1 MIEDFLKQVYK
12 GWVEKVNSVHS
23 IFTAYYG
30 EDRVDLQ
37 MPYGE
42 EVFVE
47 EMKNWN
53 IRNML
58 FLDEDELIELN
69 IHFAKVIEA
78 MNTLGHIPDMVIGN
92 PEDLAAVNLTD
103 EMVTSILQSIIDS
116 DYSSYILNYGS
127 FDFSSLKI
135 LLLFPE
141 VTVTNEN
148 NKSEII
154 YDVYIKV
161 PITIEGTLGG
171 QFELCRSTFT
181 TNQYKCGYMFSH
193 TPHIRNIGIPDF
205 RECCLG
211 RGPIRETI
219 SNLMGTF
226 DEDFWVLFC
235 VELESYL
242 RVESLAGGPYIRL
255 ETINS
260 NSRNKKVENA
270 FPASTT
276 VSVPAKL
283 INRNGVD
290 SQNTRIYNMING
302 FIQYLIQ
309 NKVLTFSYINGGY
322 TIGHSY
328 VDARVI
334 MSNAFINYVNTLNL
348 EDYVQIP
355 VLYSKKIIVKGI
367 VKNNAI
373 EISPEE
379 APNVTPNDNAFMPFT
394 FKGARIPF
402 VVKNIKSS
410 IANNESIFLTNHV
423 THNILIHLLSYLN
436 YGRNPNNSPSEGNH
450 Y

>member
-23 IFTAYYG
+23 IFTNYYG

-37 MPYGE
+37 MPYE
-42 EVFVE
+42 EEAFVE

-58 FLDEDELIELN
+58 FLDEDKLIELN
-69 IHFAKVIEA
+69 IHFTKVIEA
-78 MNTLGHIPDMVIGN
+78 MHTLGHIPDMVIGN
-92 PEDLAAVNLTD
+92 PDNLAAVNLTE
-103 EMVTSILQSIIDS
+103 EMVVSILQSVIDS
-116 DYSSYILNYGS
+116 DYSSNILNYGS

-171 QFELCRSTFT
+171 QFKLCRSTLT

-193 TPHIRNIGIPDF
+193 TQVISNDRIPDF
-205 RECCLG
+205 KECCLG
-211 RGPIRETI
+211 SGPIRETI

-226 DEDFWVLFC
+226 DEDFWLLFC

-242 RVESLAGGPYIRL
+242 RVESLSGGPYIRL
-255 ETINS
+255 EQINS
-260 NSRNKKVENA
+260 NSRNKKVENN
-270 FPASTT
+270 FPNSINT
-276 VSVPAKL
+276 SILAKL

-302 FIQYLIQ
+302 FIQHIIQ

-334 MSNAFINYVNTLNL
+334 MSNAFIDYINTLNL
-348 EDYVQIP
+348 ENYVQVP

-379 APNVTPNDNAFMPFT
+379 APTRTPTSNDFMPFT

-402 VVKNIKSS
+402 VVKNINSS

-436 YGRNPNNSPSEGNH
+436 YGRNSDNSPSEGNH

>member
-23 IFTAYYG
+23 IFANYYG

-37 MPYGE
+37 MPYE
-42 EVFVE
+42 EEAFVE
-47 EMKNWN
+47 EMKNWD

-58 FLDEDELIELN
+58 FVDEDKLIELN

-92 PEDLAAVNLTD
+92 PDDLAAVNLTE
-103 EMVTSILQSIIDS
+103 EMVVSILQSIIDS
-116 DYSSYILNYGS
+116 DYSSNILNYGS

-171 QFELCRSTFT
+171 QFKLCRSTFT

-193 TPHIRNIGIPDF
+193 AQVINNDRIPDF

-226 DEDFWVLFC
+226 DEDFWLLFC

-255 ETINS
+255 EQINS
-260 NSRNKKVENA
+260 NSRNKKIENN
-270 FPASTT
+270 FPNSITT
-276 VSVPAKL
+276 SIPAKL
-283 INRNGVD
+283 INRNGVN

-302 FIQYLIQ
+302 FIQHIIH

-328 VDARVI
+328 VDVRVI
-334 MSNAFINYVNTLNL
+334 MSNAFIDYVNTLNL
-348 EDYVQIP
+348 EDYVQVS

-367 VKNNAI
+367 VRNNAI

-379 APNVTPNDNAFMPFT
+379 APTRTPTSNDFMPFR
-394 FKGARIPF
+394 FKGNRIPF
-402 VVKNIKSS
+402 VVKNINSS
-410 IANNESIFLTNHV
+410 IANNESVFLTNHV

-436 YGRNPNNSPSEGNH
+436 YGRNSNNSPSEGNH